1 MCTVEFQISLCCLQV
16 IVQKLE
22 VFTLPFPQCFWLIWA
37 TSWPH
42 CSQCFYCLTVQLGS
56 SRQRGLERAGSGR
69 VLVLESRQL
78 QGRAGVTS
86 LGQGHHPAGVGQGPA
101 QGRQSPGMAGQ
112 GHSAG
117 QGRGRHRLWGGWIE
131 GRCSPRASTTCLC
144 SQDPE
149 QSRWEIHSVRQH
161 GATALFWDC
170 IIPIPSLSSSALLQ
184 VCYLCSTPF
193 SFFFNHLCE
202 NAEGMSIHICS

>member
-1 MCTVEFQISLCCLQV
+1 MCTVEFQISLCFLQV

-42 CSQCFYCLTVQLGS
+42 CSQCFYCPTVQLGS
-56 SRQRGLERAGSGR
+56 SRQRGLERAGSGS

-149 QSRWEIHSVRQH
+149 QSRWEIQWGSVENSPFLGLCHSYSLSKQFCFALSLLLVQH
-161 GATALFWDC
+161 ALF
-170 IIPIPSLSSSALLQ
+170 I
-184 VCYLCSTPF
+184 
-193 SFFFNHLCE
+193 FF
-202 NAEGMSIHICS
+202 